1 MSGSGLLCI
10 YYKLASTRHAEVT
23 RSIEGLQDAMRAAWP
38 GLVCEL
44 LQRAQASDGI
54 ETWMETYRHPTAA
67 LDALATSIEQAA
79 SARTDLPMPRHAE
92 LFVAVMRDD

>member
-1 MSGSGLLCI
+1 MSEGGLLCI
-10 YYKLASTRHAEVT
+10 YYKLASTRHAEVA

-79 SARTDLPMPRHAE
+79 SARTDLPAPRHAE